1 MRVRILDTG
10 VANRASMRAAF
21 ARLGVALVPV
31 TSPADLASPDPVV
44 LPGVGSFGAAM
55 AALAE
60 QGLVDALRDRVTRG
74 DPLLAVCV
82 GLQVLAAASE
92 ESPGVSG
99 LGVLPTT
106 VAQLPAA
113 PRRPQLGWNGV
124 GGQAVYFANGYAL
137 PDAPGF
143 DTASFVY
150 GDRAFVGAAWRG
162 RVWGLQFHPEL
173 SGPAGA
179 AWLRAWLAG
188 QPPPVD
194 TPSPGA
200 TRRIVPCLDIDG
212 GRVVKGVRFQ
222 GLRDQGDPVELA
234 RAYADQG
241 ADELVLLDVSAT
253 PQGRGHALQTVAA
266 VRQVLDVP
274 LTVGGGVR
282 TVADARALL
291 EAGADKV
298 AVNTA
303 AVARPEL
310 LSELAAQFGRQC
322 VVLSVDAARDPDG
335 TPRLRVR
342 SGTER
347 VGREVVGWCVE
358 AVARGAGEIL
368 LTSWDRDGTGDGYDL
383 ELLRAV
389 CGAVEVPV
397 VASGGAKDPACLA
410 DGLNAGADAVLA
422 ASMFHEGRHTVGSVK
437 EALAA
442 RTLGVRPPLPTPT
455 EVTP

>member
-1 MRVRILDTG
+1 MTVRFLDTG
-10 VANRASMRAAF
+10 VANRASLRAAF
-21 ARLGVALVPV
+21 ARMGVDTHPI
-31 TSPADLASPDPVV
+31 TDPAELAGPDPVV

-55 AALAE
+55 EALAA
-60 QGLVDALRDRVTRG
+60 QGLIDAVRQRILRG

-82 GLQVLAAASE
+82 GLQVFAEASD
-92 ESPGVSG
+92 ESPGVPG
-99 LGVLPTT
+99 LGVLPAT
-106 VAQLPAA
+106 VRELPPA

-124 GGQAVYFANGYAL
+124 GGRAVYFANGYAL

-143 DTASFVY
+143 ASASFTY
-150 GDRAFVGAAWRG
+150 GAQAFVGAAWRG

-173 SGPAGA
+173 SGEAGA
-179 AWLRAWLAG
+179 TWLRAWLDGA
-188 QPPPVD
+188 PPPLFDGEVG
-194 TPSPGA
+194 S

-222 GLRDQGDPVELA
+222 GLTDQGDPVELA
-234 RAYADQG
+234 AAYARQG

-253 PQGRGHALQTVAA
+253 PEGRGHAVETVAS

-282 TVADARALL
+282 TLDDARALL
-291 EAGADKV
+291 DAGADKV

-310 LSELAAQFGRQC
+310 LTELAARFGRQC
-322 VVLSVDAARDPDG
+322 IVLSVDAARDPDG
-335 TPRLRVR
+335 TPRLKVR

-347 VGREVVGWCVE
+347 VGREVVDWCIEGVQ
-358 AVARGAGEIL
+358 RGAGEIL

-389 CGAVEVPV
+389 CEAVEVPV
-397 VASGGAKDPACLA
+397 VASGGARDAACLA
-410 DGLNAGADAVLA
+410 EGLEAGADAVLA
-422 ASMFHEGRHTVGSVK
+422 ASMFHEARTTVASVK
-437 EALAA
+437 RAVSEQKGFAL
-442 RTLGVRPPLPTPT
+442 R
-455 EVTP
+455 EVSQ

>member
-10 VANRASMRAAF
+10 IANRASIQAAF
-21 ARLGVALVPV
+21 DRLGVTLHPV
-31 TSPADLASPDPVV
+31 TGPADLAGPDPVV

-55 AALAE
+55 ASLAE
-60 QGLVDALRDRVTRG
+60 QGLVEALRDRVAR
-74 DPLLAVCV
+74 DEPLLGVCV

-92 ESPGVSG
+92 ESPGTRG
-99 LGVLPTT
+99 LGVMPTT
-106 VAQLPAA
+106 VARLPPA

-124 GGQAVYFANGYAL
+124 RGRSVYFANGYAL
-137 PDAPGF
+137 AEAPGF
-143 DTASFVY
+143 TTARFPY
-150 GDRAFVGAAWRG
+150 GDRSFVGAAWRG

-173 SGPAGA
+173 SGRVGQDWLQAWLSDAPPPAAQVPAG
-179 AWLRAWLAG
+179 
-188 QPPPVD
+188 P
-194 TPSPGA
+194 
-200 TRRIVPCLDIDG
+200 TRRVVACLDIDG

-222 GLRDQGDPVELA
+222 GLQDQGDPVQLA
-234 RAYADQG
+234 QSYAAQG
-241 ADELVLLDVSAT
+241 VDELVLLDVSAT
-253 PQGRGHALQTVAA
+253 PSGRGHALQTVAA
-266 VRQVLDVP
+266 VRRVLDLP

-282 TVADARALL
+282 CVDDARALL
-291 EAGADKV
+291 QAGADKV

-310 LSELAAQFGRQC
+310 LTELATQFGRQC

-347 VGREVVGWCVE
+347 VPREVIAWCVE
-358 AVARGAGEIL
+358 GSARGAGEIL

-389 CGAVEVPV
+389 CAAVEVPV
-397 VASGGAKDPACLA
+397 VASGGAKGPACMA
-410 DGLNAGADAVLA
+410 DGLEAGADAVLA
-422 ASMFHEGRHTVGSVK
+422 ASLFHEARHTVPGVK
-437 EALAA
+437 AYLAGRA
-442 RTLGVRPPLPTPT
+442 QPVRQ